1 MKIDVKPHASVAVVT
16 PHGAITVE
24 EAEEFREKLA
34 ASIREREGRVVL
46 DMEYTPYL
54 DSAGIEALLELCSTA
69 SAMHPRLANLG
80 ETCREALD
88 LTSVLQELE
97 VYDTVENAIR
107 SYKR

>member
-1 MKIDVKPHASVAVVT
+1 MKIDVNPHASVTVVT
-16 PHGAITVE
+16 PHGAITLE
-24 EAEEFREKLA
+24 EVEEFRERLA
-34 ASIREREGRVVL
+34 ATVKEREGRVVL

-54 DSAGIEALLELCSTA
+54 DSAGIEALLELCSSATTA
-69 SAMHPRLANLG
+69 HPRLANLG

-88 LTSVLQELE
+88 LTSVLEELE